1 MSTGARAV
9 LLVSVFLGGAALAAV
24 LFVVAYLATDSNA
37 LLGATLGAC
46 FGLLACALVVASRRL
61 VPQIE
66 AVEERTPQPA
76 PEPVI
81 EAAAAAISVDEPRLP
96 RRRLLLAAGGA
107 AATALAAALAI
118 PLASLGSGVDDR
130 LDGSPWRRGRR
141 LVDSEGRALRAAD
154 IALGAFLTAFPEGA
168 DPRELGSPIVVV
180 RIPPDELRLP
190 PSRHGWAPDGIVAF
204 SKICTHAGCAI
215 ALFRYPLSEPT
226 SARPA
231 LVCPC
236 HYSTFDVAQAARPIF
251 GPAARALPQLPLAI
265 AADGTLVAAGP
276 LSGQRRPVLVGSA
289 RVMGFLR
296 AVEVRVPR
304 RLAPRARDRC
314 ATSSPTTGRS
324 CSARSRSTASSC
336 SS

>member
-46 FGLLACALVVASRRL
+46 FGLLACALVLASRRL

-118 PLASLGSGVDDR
+118 PLASLGSGVDGR

-154 IALGAFLTAFPEGA
+154 VALGAFLTAFPEGA
-168 DPRELGSPIVVV
+168 DPRELGSAIVVV

-190 PSRHGWAPDGIVAF
+190 ASRHGWAPDGILAF
-204 SKICTHAGCAI
+204 SKVCTHAGCAI

-236 HYSTFDVAQAARPIF
+236 HYSTFDVAEAARPIF
-251 GPAARALPQLPLAI
+251 GPAARALPQLPLEI
-265 AADGTLVAAGP
+265 AADGTLVAGGP
-276 LSGQRRPVLVGSA
+276 LSGNVGPA
-289 RVMGFLR
+289 WWG
-296 AVEVRVPR
+296 VRE
-304 RLAPRARDRC
+304 
-314 ATSSPTTGRS
+314 
-324 CSARSRSTASSC
+324 
-336 SS
+336 